1 MLSRHAE
8 ALFWLGRYLE
18 RASDITRM
26 LDVAYNAQLERTGRS
41 VGQVWHDLLRVLY
54 VDDVFE
60 ARYDEVSAA
69 NINRFLV
76 FDLDNPSS
84 VARSV
89 HEART
94 NVMNVR
100 DVVPN
105 ELLESVNRLHTRL
118 MDGSLVPYV
127 DDPHVMYEAI
137 GEQSR
142 SISGAV
148 NDAMAR
154 TDGFRYLTLGRL
166 LERAEMT
173 CRMIAVN
180 RRSHDYAVWMGV
192 LRSLSGYHAF
202 TQSRSPLAQADDI
215 VRWLLLEPTF
225 PFGVLHCLQ
234 ASRELAREVSGA
246 GKWETPR
253 VLGRLSAAIE
263 FVDVPPL
270 DSSDLED
277 LLETLEDGIRRASEA
292 LHRDLFQFGG
302 DPSLYSFEAP

>member
-8 ALFWLGRYLE
+8 ALFWLGRYME
-18 RASDITRM
+18 RAGDITRM

-41 VGQVWHDLLRVLY
+41 VTQVWRDLLRVLY
-54 VDDVFE
+54 VDEVFDAKHDV
-60 ARYDEVSAA
+60 VSTA
-69 NINRFLV
+69 NINRFLI
-76 FDLDNPSS
+76 FDRENPSS
-84 VARSV
+84 VANSV
-89 HEART
+89 TDART

-105 ELLESVNRLHTRL
+105 ELLETVNRLHTRL
-118 MDGSLVPYV
+118 MDGSLVEYV
-127 DDPHVMYEAI
+127 DSPHVMYEAI
-137 GEQSR
+137 GEHSR

-173 CRMIAVN
+173 SRMIAVN
-180 RRSHDYAVWMGV
+180 RHTRDSAVWMGA

-202 TQSRSPLAQADDI
+202 TQSQSPLATADEI

-225 PFGVLHCLQ
+225 PFGVLHCLR
-234 ASRELAREVSGA
+234 ASRELAREVSG
-246 GKWETPR
+246 GGNWESTK
-253 VLGRLSAAIE
+253 VLGRLAAGIE
-263 FVDVPPL
+263 YGDPPL
-270 DSSDLED
+270 LDSDELDEMLEQ
-277 LLETLEDGIRRASEA
+277 LESGVRRASEA

-302 DPSLYSFEAP
+302 EPSLYSFEVL